1 MLQETRA
8 FSRPFEDRYFSQF
21 REEKS
26 GKNGGTRGSGGFCS
40 SFRALYR
47 PSPTPFLFF
56 PFLLL
61 DERIWRMAPLRNAE
75 LLGSFV
81 FRVDIHTVARIEL
94 HGSIIML
101 RIILS
106 LSQLLVISTLKTF
119 INILCSLDM
128 IFSRTLL
135 VTGSPVFP
143 ETYSNFLYT

>member
-1 MLQETRA
+1 MAHGVITQRRIIGVA
-8 FSRPFEDRYFSQF
+8 CFSC
-21 REEKS
+21 
-26 GKNGGTRGSGGFCS
+26 G
-40 SFRALYR
+40 
-47 PSPTPFLFF
+47 
-56 PFLLL
+56 
-61 DERIWRMAPLRNAE
+61 
-75 LLGSFV
+75 
-81 FRVDIHTVARIEL
+81 HTVARIEL
-94 HGSIIML
+94 RRSIIML